1 MAGGRRVGDLKGGL
15 FHRREKLRAAA
26 LVLILL
32 LGTALL
38 WHDLTA
44 REVLGKDENATL
56 IKLDQPGL
64 LRVLKASGVKA
75 NGLPGSMQPLYFLA
89 QYFTWPLVRHSAF
102 VLRFLPSVFGILGIA
117 LTCRLG
123 RLLWSAE
130 AGLAGALWVAVL
142 PLHVEYGQV
151 IRPYTLLSLLSLA
164 SAVLLVRALD
174 NNRPLDWAGFVLT
187 AALGV
192 YNHFNALLVLAAE
205 GLFAAV
211 VWVVMWVM
219 LLKGRH
225 RGSNLSQARRLAGP
239 ALAFLAVGLLCLPAL
254 LRLFSLRLG
263 MEGGEPAVQLTV
275 SFFYR
280 FLYKIGLTSPW
291 LRGLLL
297 GVMGL
302 GLTVTLRRRRWQVAL
317 LALLWLAVPFVIL
330 SVVRSGRPFDERYVI
345 FGPPVAL
352 LLAGE
357 GLVAISRFLGALG
370 GPLLRRGGGIAIGV
384 ALAAGLALW
393 FVPPLRAYYA
403 ANRASNRMDRTLSVM
418 ERHLSPGDLVVVSP
432 RFFVRPLAVDGAEV
446 LFLDEHLSPAD
457 LDALAARYPRMW
469 VLYTSYIV
477 PVELQEPLDRWIQ
490 SRAEEFVRVRLKATT
505 TLAYRN
511 RTLTD
516 VESVLLDRG
525 VLLEEMAG
533 VSADEKEAWVRW
545 NALAD
550 IYQALSE
557 LYAGRGE
564 VALAA
569 EYQRK
574 AEEARTAGSTP

>member
-1 MAGGRRVGDLKGGL
+1 MAGRRRAGDLKGGL

-38 WHDLTA
+38 WHDLAA

-64 LRVLKASGVKA
+64 LGVLKAAGVKA

-89 QYFTWPLVRHSAF
+89 QYFTWPLVHHSAF

-123 RLLWSAE
+123 KLLWSAE

-164 SAVLLVRALD
+164 SAVLLVQALD
-174 NNRPLDWAGFVLT
+174 ANRPLDWAGFVLT

-211 VWVVMWVM
+211 VWAVMLVI
-219 LLKGRH
+219 LLKGRR

-239 ALAFLAVGLLCLPAL
+239 ALAFLALGLLCLPAL

-291 LRGLLL
+291 LRGSLL

-302 GLTVTLRRRRWQVAL
+302 GLAVTLGRRRWQVAL

-370 GPLLRRGGGIAIGV
+370 GPLLRRGGGIVIGI
-384 ALAAGLALW
+384 ALAAGLALL

-418 ERHLSPGDLVVVSP
+418 ERHLFPGDLVVVSP

-457 LDALAARYPRMW
+457 LDALAGRYPRMW

-477 PVELQEPLDRWIQ
+477 SVELQEPLDRWIQ

-525 VLLEEMAG
+525 ALLEEMAE